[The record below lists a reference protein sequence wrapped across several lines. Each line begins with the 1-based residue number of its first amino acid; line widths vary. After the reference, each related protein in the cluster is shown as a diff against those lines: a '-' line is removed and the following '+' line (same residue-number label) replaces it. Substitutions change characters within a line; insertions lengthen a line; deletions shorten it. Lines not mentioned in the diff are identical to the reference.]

1 MNRSTFRRKIFSLC
15 ALVFP
20 APQKSEGIR
29 RRSTARQNADTIA
42 AGVEWSSIDCFRVG
56 TLFVLVAMGRVD
68 IVLFE
73 TCVLNMDALKL
84 CAGSAISGFVA

>member
-1 MNRSTFRRKIFSLC
+1 M
-15 ALVFP
+15 
-20 APQKSEGIR
+20 
-29 RRSTARQNADTIA
+29 
-42 AGVEWSSIDCFRVG
+42 
-56 TLFVLVAMGRVD
+56 LVAMGRVD